1 MKLPN
6 ANVALVEREKITGYL
21 LDSSHRFGVS
31 KARFFMQFGFRV
43 EDWETLAE
51 AFREHA
57 RQHEVSKEIATGF
70 GSRYEIDAEIDA
82 PDGRRPRIRTVWQ
95 LDHGQIAPR
104 LITAYPLEASHD

>member
-6 ANVALVEREKITGYL
+6 ANVALVEREKITSYL
-21 LDSSHRFGVS
+21 LDSSHRFGAS

-43 EDWETLAE
+43 EDREMLAK

-57 RQHEVSKEIATGF
+57 QRHEVSKETEKGF
-70 GSRYEIDAEIDA
+70 GPRYEIDAEIDA
-82 PDGRRPRIRTVWQ
+82 PDGRRLRIRTVWQ
-95 LDHGQIAPR
+95 LDRGQIAPR